1 MRCVIDK
8 ISSVTLR
15 LRLDRNA
22 VLGEEIPASAGAVVA
37 CRVLSAKTTY
47 NTLEDVHGRAV
58 RLHPGDVIAGALG
71 HRDALH
77 GYSGRVPKAV
87 APGDVLQLLNMG
99 GVIGTGAVAAP
110 GVGEPFRL
118 EVLGSVL
125 RFPHLGR
132 RVGVPAMVQ
141 DAAHESRDLAA
152 LVAEGHA
159 VPPIIALVG
168 TSMDSGKTTAAT
180 ALIARMC
187 HRGLKVAAGKLTGV
201 SARRDILGM
210 ADSGAEPVA
219 VFTDFGVVTTNE
231 ENAAPTAR
239 KLVSHLAFEGHAAPD
254 VIVLELGDGLLGT
267 YGVHALLADA
277 VLRDA
282 ITSVVVCASDPVGA
296 WGAHRILD
304 ERYGLAARL
313 ISGPVTDT
321 PAGIGY
327 CTDRLGVPTWNALR
341 DDAPPLELLVPDVR
355 IGPPLELEPRRSA
368 TVPEPAELRR

>member
-1 MRCVIDK
+1 
-8 ISSVTLR
+8 
-15 LRLDRNA
+15 
-22 VLGEEIPASAGAVVA
+22 VLN
-37 CRVLSAKTTY
+37 AKTTY

-77 GYSGRVPKAV
+77 GYSGRVPESVK
-87 APGDVLQLLNMG
+87 PGDELQLLNMG
-99 GVIGTGAVAAP
+99 GVIGIGAVAAP

-125 RFPHLGR
+125 RFPHLTR

-141 DAAHESRDLAA
+141 DGAHESPDLADVLA
-152 LVAEGHA
+152 DGDAGP
-159 VPPIIALVG
+159 VPPIVALVG

-180 ALIARMC
+180 ALIARMV

-210 ADSGAEPVA
+210 ADSGADPVA

-239 KLVSHLAFEGHAAPD
+239 KLVAHLAFEGIATPD

-267 YGVHALLADA
+267 YGVHALLADP
-277 VLRDA
+277 VLRDT

-296 WGAHRILD
+296 WGAHKILA
-304 ERYGLAARL
+304 ERYSLEAKL

-321 PAGIGY
+321 PAGVGY
-327 CTDRLGVPTWNALR
+327 CTERLGVPTWNALR
-341 DDAPPLELLVPDVR
+341 ESTPPLELLVPSVTP
-355 IGPPLELEPRRSA
+355 GPPLELTPRRPA
-368 TVPEPAELRR
+368 PAETGA